1 MALRKVVT
9 SGLVWTFTQQ
19 FGNQVIGFVIS
30 LILAR
35 LLLPEEFGLIA
46 MIAVFVAVGN
56 GLMDSGLSL
65 SIIRDTEAGDRDF
78 STVFIFN
85 VLAGTLIYLIIF
97 AGAPFIAQF
106 YDQEILTNI
115 IRVYCLTFIL
125 SAATSVHIALF
136 TRNMNFKVQTLTA
149 IPAAVISGALGI
161 LLAIK
166 GYGVWSL
173 VYSSLLN
180 SILNFVL
187 IWKYSSWF
195 PSRIFDKNLF
205 YKHWSYGY
213 KLGLANLLNRIF
225 NNLYLVVIGK
235 YFSPALLGF
244 YSRAESTKQLP
255 LSNIERAL
263 NKVSFPMFV
272 GIKDEPE
279 RLKSV
284 FRKLLKMVLYIVSP
298 VLMISAALADPLFR
312 FLFTEKWLPAV
323 PYFQI
328 LCLGGLL
335 LPLHSYNLSLLNI
348 YGRSDL
354 FLKLEIVKKI
364 LILFSLLLIIPFG
377 IYGLLW
383 GQVVLSV
390 LAFVINAYYTQ
401 RFITYP
407 LRSQLLDVFPIY
419 LITFFSATIVWL
431 GDQKLFSEFPDFIR
445 LLTGGIVGFG
455 GYFIL
460 SIFGRFEQL
469 PQLIDLLRDRLEK
482 KI

>member
-1 MALRKVVT
+1 MALKKVVT

-19 FGNQVIGFVIS
+19 FGNQIIGFVVS

-65 SIIRDTEAGDRDF
+65 SIIRDTEAGDKDF

-85 VLAGTLIYLIIF
+85 VVAGAIIYLSIF
-97 AGAPFIAQF
+97 IAAPFIAQF
-106 YDQEILTNI
+106 YDQEILTKI
-115 IRVYCLTFIL
+115 IRVYCLTFIF

-136 TRNMNFKVQTLTA
+136 TRNMNFRVQTLTA
-149 IPAAVISGALGI
+149 IPAAVISGVLGI
-161 LLAIK
+161 VLAIQ

-187 IWKYSSWF
+187 IWKYSDWY
-195 PSRIFDKNLF
+195 PSRSFDKILF
-205 YKHWSYGY
+205 LKHWNYGY

-272 GIKDEPE
+272 GIKHDPE
-279 RLKSV
+279 RLKNV
-284 FRKLLKMVLYIVSP
+284 FRRLLKMVVFVVSP
-298 VLMISAALADPLFR
+298 VLLIGAAIAEPLFV
-312 FLFTEKWLPAV
+312 FFFTEKWLPAV

-354 FLKLEIVKKI
+354 FLKLEIIKKV
-364 LILFSLLLIIPFG
+364 LIVGSILLIIPFG

-383 GQVVLSV
+383 GQVVFSMI
-390 LAFVINAYYTQ
+390 AYFVNAYYTQ
-401 RFITYP
+401 KFITYP
-407 LRSQLLDVFPIY
+407 LIEQLSDVFPIY
-419 LITFFSATIVWL
+419 LITTLSGLIVWL
-431 GDQKLFSEFPDFIR
+431 GDSLLFFSYSDFIR
-445 LLTGGIVGFG
+445 VMAGGVIGLGV
-455 GYFIL
+455 YFL
-460 SIFGRFEQL
+460 FSVLGRFEQL
-469 PQLIDLLRDRLEK
+469 AQLKELLKERFGK
-482 KI
+482 

>member
-1 MALRKVVT
+1 MALKKVVT

-19 FGNQVIGFVIS
+19 FGNQIIGFIVS

-35 LLLPEEFGLIA
+35 LLLPAEFGLIA

-56 GLMDSGLSL
+56 GIIDSGLSL
-65 SIIRDTEAGDRDF
+65 SIIRDTEADEKDF

-85 VLAGTLIYLIIF
+85 VFAGLLIYTGIFFSAPLI
-97 AGAPFIAQF
+97 AEF
-106 YDQEILTNI
+106 YKQDLLTNI
-115 IRVYCLTFIL
+115 IRVYCLTFIF
-125 SAATSVHIALF
+125 SAATSVHLALF
-136 TRNMNFKVQTLTA
+136 TRDMKFKVQTLTA
-149 IPAAVISGALGI
+149 IPAALIGGALGI
-161 LLAIK
+161 FLAIE
-166 GYGVWSL
+166 GFGVWSL
-173 VYSSLLN
+173 VYSSLLT
-180 SILNFVL
+180 SLISAVL
-187 IWKYSSWF
+187 IWKYSHWF
-195 PSRIFDKNLF
+195 PSMIFKKDTF
-205 YKHWSYGY
+205 IKHWNYGY
-213 KLGLANLLNRIF
+213 KLGVANLLNRLF

-235 YFSPALLGF
+235 FFSPALLGF

-272 GIKDEPE
+272 GIKDDPE

-323 PYFQI
+323 PFFQI

-335 LPLHSYNLSLLNI
+335 LPLHSYNLTLLNI

-364 LILFSLLLIIPFG
+364 LIVVSLLLIIPFG

-383 GQVVLSV
+383 GQVVLSLV
-390 LAFVINAYYTQ
+390 AFFINAYYTQ
-401 RFITYP
+401 IFITYP
-407 LRSQLLDVFPIY
+407 LSSQLRDVFPVY
-419 LITFFSATIVWL
+419 FITFLGAAIVFL
-431 GDQKLFSEFPDFIR
+431 GDQNLFYDFPDFVR
-445 LLTGGIVGFG
+445 LMAGGFIGLG
-455 GYFIL
+455 IYFIL
-460 SIFGRFEQL
+460 SVFGRFEQL
-469 PQLIDLLRDRLEK
+469 PQLKDLIREHRTK
-482 KI
+482 

>member
-1 MALRKVVT
+1 MALKKVVT

-19 FGNQVIGFVIS
+19 FGNQIIGFIVS

-35 LLLPEEFGLIA
+35 LLLPAEFGLIA

-56 GLMDSGLSL
+56 GIIDSGLSL
-65 SIIRDTEAGDRDF
+65 SIIRDTDADEKDF

-85 VLAGTLIYLIIF
+85 IF
-97 AGAPFIAQF
+97 AGLLIYTGIFFSAPLIADF
-106 YDQEILTNI
+106 YEQDLLTNI
-115 IRVYCLTFIL
+115 IRVYCLTFIF
-125 SAATSVHIALF
+125 SAATSVHLALF
-136 TRNMNFKVQTLTA
+136 TREMKFKVQTLTA
-149 IPAAVISGALGI
+149 IPAALIGGALGI
-161 LLAIK
+161 FLAIE
-166 GYGVWSL
+166 GFGVWSL
-173 VYSSLLN
+173 VYSSLLT
-180 SILNFVL
+180 SLISAVL
-187 IWKYSSWF
+187 IWKYSHWF
-195 PSRIFDKNLF
+195 PSMIFKKDSF
-205 YKHWSYGY
+205 IKHWNYGY
-213 KLGLANLLNRIF
+213 KLGLANLLNRLF

-235 YFSPALLGF
+235 FFSPALLGF

-272 GIKDEPE
+272 GIKDDPE

-335 LPLHSYNLSLLNI
+335 LPLHSYNLTLLNV

-364 LILFSLLLIIPFG
+364 LIVVSLLLIIPFG

-383 GQVVLSV
+383 GQVALSLV
-390 LAFVINAYYTQ
+390 AFFINAYYTQ
-401 RFITYP
+401 IFITYP
-407 LRSQLLDVFPIY
+407 LSSQLKDVFPIY
-419 LITFFSATIVWL
+419 LITFFSASIVWL
-431 GDQKLFSEFPDFIR
+431 GDQKFFFEFSDFIR
-445 LLTGGIVGFG
+445 LLTGGIVGLG
-455 GYFIL
+455 VYFIL

-469 PQLIDLLRDRLEK
+469 PQLQDLIKEK
-482 KI
+482 QIK

>member
-1 MALRKVVT
+1 MALKKVVT

-19 FGNQVIGFVIS
+19 FGNQIIGFAVS

-46 MIAVFVAVGN
+46 MIAVFIAVGN

-65 SIIRDTEAGDRDF
+65 SIIRDTDAGDRDF

-85 VLAGTLIYLIIF
+85 VVAGAIIYLVLF

-106 YDQEILTNI
+106 YDQEILTDI
-115 IRVYCLTFIL
+115 IRVYCLTFIFT
-125 SAATSVHIALF
+125 AATSVHIALF

-149 IPAAVISGALGI
+149 IPAAVISGAVGI
-161 LLAIK
+161 FLAMT
-166 GYGVWSL
+166 GHGVWSL

-180 SILNFVL
+180 SILNFIL
-187 IWKYSSWF
+187 IWKYSDWY
-195 PSRIFDKNLF
+195 PSAIFDKILF
-205 YKHWSYGY
+205 LKHWKYGY

-272 GIKDEPE
+272 GIKNDPE

-284 FRKLLKMVLYIVSP
+284 FRRLLKMVVFVVSP
-298 VLMISAALADPLFR
+298 VLLIGAAIAEPLFN

-335 LPLHSYNLSLLNI
+335 LPLHSYNLTLLNI

-354 FLKLEIVKKI
+354 FLKLEILKKI
-364 LILFSLLLIIPFG
+364 LIVGSILLIIPFG

-383 GQVVLSV
+383 GQVVFSMV
-390 LAFVINAYYTQ
+390 AYFINAYYTQ
-401 RFITYP
+401 KFISYP
-407 LRSQLLDVFPIY
+407 LNNQLYDVFPIY
-419 LITFFSATIVWL
+419 LITLLSALMVWL
-431 GDQKLFSEFPDFIR
+431 GDSILFFSYSDFVR
-445 LLTGGIVGFG
+445 VMAGGVVGLGVYFLLSVFG
-455 GYFIL
+455 K
-460 SIFGRFEQL
+460 FEQL
-469 PQLIDLLRDRLEK
+469 AQIRELLKERLGK
-482 KI
+482 

>member
-1 MALRKVVT
+1 MALKKVVT

-19 FGNQVIGFVIS
+19 FGNQIIGFVVS

-85 VLAGTLIYLIIF
+85 VVAGAIIYLLVF
-97 AGAPFIAQF
+97 FGAPFIAQF
-106 YDQEILTNI
+106 YDQEILTKI
-115 IRVYCLTFIL
+115 IRVYCLTFIF

-161 LLAIK
+161 ILAIK

-173 VYSSLLN
+173 VYSGLLN

-187 IWKYSSWF
+187 IWKYSDWY
-195 PSRIFDKNLF
+195 PSVNFDKVLF
-205 YKHWSYGY
+205 LKHWKYGY
-213 KLGLANLLNRIF
+213 KLGLANLLNRMF

-244 YSRAESTKQLP
+244 YSRAESTRQLP

-272 GIKDEPE
+272 GMKDDPE
-279 RLKSV
+279 RLKDV
-284 FRKLLKMVLYIVSP
+284 FRRLLKMVLFIVSP
-298 VLMISAALADPLFR
+298 VLLISAAIAEPLFS
-312 FLFTEKWLPAV
+312 FLFTDKWLPAV
-323 PYFQI
+323 PFFQI

-335 LPLHSYNLSLLNI
+335 LPLHSYNLTLLNI

-354 FLKLEIVKKI
+354 FLKLEILKKI
-364 LILFSLLLIIPFG
+364 LIVGSILLIIPFG

-383 GQVVLSV
+383 GQVVFSMM
-390 LAFVINAYYTQ
+390 AYFVNAYYTQ
-401 RFITYP
+401 KFISYPIDNQLYDVSPIYFITV
-407 LRSQLLDVFPIY
+407 L
-419 LITFFSATIVWL
+419 SALIVWL
-431 GDQKLFSEFPDFIR
+431 GDIYLFFSYSAFVR
-445 LLTGGIVGFG
+445 MMAGGVIGLGVYIV
-455 GYFIL
+455 L
-460 SIFGRFEQL
+460 SILGRFEQFA
-469 PQLIDLLRDRLEK
+469 QLKELLKERVVK
-482 KI
+482 

>member
-19 FGNQVIGFVIS
+19 FGNQIIGFVVS

-65 SIIRDTEAGDRDF
+65 SIIRDTEAGNRDF

-106 YDQEILTNI
+106 YDQDILTNI
-115 IRVYCLTFIL
+115 IRVYCLTFIF

-180 SILNFVL
+180 STLNFVL

-195 PSRIFDKNLF
+195 PSRIFDKILF
-205 YKHWSYGY
+205 LKHWKYGY

-272 GIKDEPE
+272 GIKDDPD
-279 RLKSV
+279 RLKNV
-284 FRKLLKMVLYIVSP
+284 FRRLLKMVLFIVSP
-298 VLMISAALADPLFR
+298 VLLIGAAIAEPLFS
-312 FLFTEKWLPAV
+312 FLFTDKWLPAV

-354 FLKLEIVKKI
+354 FLKLEIIKKV
-364 LILFSLLLIIPFG
+364 LIVGSILLIVPFG

-383 GQVVLSV
+383 GQVFFSMV
-390 LAFVINAYYTQ
+390 AYFINAHYTQ
-401 RFITYP
+401 RFISYP
-407 LRSQLLDVFPIY
+407 LKEQLCDVFPIY
-419 LITFFSATIVWL
+419 LVTILSAFIVWL
-431 GDQKLFSEFPDFIR
+431 GDSLLFFPYSEFIR
-445 LLTGGIVGFG
+445 VMAGGVIGLGVYFLLSV
-455 GYFIL
+455 
-460 SIFGRFEQL
+460 FGRFEQL
-469 PQLIDLLRDRLEK
+469 VQLRELIKEK
-482 KI
+482 LGK